1 MDNNVMERYV
11 DFITNE
17 IKGEYKTLLW
27 IPTSIKNEIYI
38 PKIGPKIFID
48 VKVEILEKYTRSCKI
63 KLLFDK
69 YEIEDIFFMS
79 RHKSPDLLLR
89 EIDNKIEK
97 IVNNTYLGDN
107 RLDEI
112 TQKYKE
118 CKSNLPKFLIK

>member
-1 MDNNVMERYV
+1 MERYV
-11 DFITNE
+11 DFIVNE
-17 IKGEYKTLLW
+17 IPKDIKVLLW
-27 IPTSIKNEIYI
+27 IPTSIKNEIYV

-48 VKVEILEKYTRSCKI
+48 TKVEILEKYTRSCKI

-69 YEIEDIFFMS
+69 YEIEDLFFMS

-89 EIDNKIEK
+89 EIDIKIEK
-97 IVNNTYLGDN
+97 IINNTYLGDN

-118 CKSNLPKFLIK
+118 CKVNYPQFIIK

>member
-11 DFITNE
+11 NFITGE

-112 TQKYKE
+112 TQKYEE